1 MNSSIL
7 KQARKMYQTISRN
20 RQIKNFDGEVN
31 LSKFLLN
38 SFHVGDY
45 FFLIYYLPEQDIEY
59 CSEGV
64 SKLFSID
71 PASFSLQY
79 MVENMHPDD
88 LPTFMKFENILLH
101 FLPTLPP
108 EKLTKYKVC
117 YDYRIRRADGTYVR
131 LLHQLMTLQN
141 DPEGAVIRTFG
152 VLTDISH
159 LKKDT
164 SMQLNLIGMGG
175 EPSFYNI
182 QEDLSF
188 TSSES
193 PLGEREKQVLAAM
206 AEGLN
211 SAQIAE
217 RLDISKN
224 TVDNHRKNILKK
236 TDSET
241 SAEALRRALT
251 GHWI

>member
-1 MNSSIL
+1 
-7 KQARKMYQTISRN
+7 
-20 RQIKNFDGEVN
+20 
-31 LSKFLLN
+31 
-38 SFHVGDY
+38 VGDY
-45 FFLIYYLPEQDIEY
+45 FFLIYYLPEQVMEY
-59 CSEGV
+59 VSEGT
-64 SKLFSID
+64 SKVLSIK
-71 PASFSLQY
+71 PEEFSLPY
-79 MVENMHPDD
+79 MVENIHPDD
-88 LPTFMKFENILLH
+88 LPTFMKFENTLLH

-117 YDYRIRRADGTYVR
+117 YDYRIRRSDGTYVR
-131 LLHQLMTLQN
+131 VLHQLMTLQN
-141 DPEGAVIRTFG
+141 DPDGAVIRTFG

-164 SMQLNLIGMGG
+164 GMQLNLIGIDG

-182 QEDLSF
+182 QEDGSF

-211 SAQIAE
+211 SAEIAE
-217 RLDISKN
+217 RLEISKN

-236 TDSET
+236 TKSKN
-241 SAEALRRALT
+241 SVEALQVALE